1 MGETLH
7 VNKFE
12 DVDFKYDI
20 DVLEILRFEK
30 FEGADVKYNCTVA
43 FLSSNPKIPK

>member
-1 MGETLH
+1 MH

-12 DVDFKYDI
+12 DVDFKYDF
-20 DVLEILRFEK
+20 DVFEILCFEK